1 MQIGSHARRRSE
13 AGFSLLEITLVA
25 FAIGIL
31 LAGMLSG
38 RELITQ
44 AATKSVVTELNGVL
58 ASYHAYIDRY
68 ASEPGDDARAAL
80 RWSSA
85 HARDG
90 NGDGRISGTYEAAAP
105 EPANLPSFTIDA
117 GQGEGLNF
125 WWHLRLANLIAPAI
139 AGRSMASQPQNT
151 FGGLVGVQMDGAG
164 LVGLTLCES
173 DLPPKV
179 AEAVDAQ
186 LDDLQPHTGLL
197 RAAFQ
202 TERWQ
207 PLARAASVSSYE
219 GGSVTARY
227 IVCRTR

>member
-1 MQIGSHARRRSE
+1 MQIGRHARRRPA

-38 RELITQ
+38 RELMTQ
-44 AATKSVVTELNGVL
+44 AEIKSVVTELNGLL
-58 ASYHAYIDRY
+58 ASYHAYGDRY
-68 ASEPGDDARAAL
+68 ASEPGDDPRAAQ
-80 RWSSA
+80 RWASA
-85 HARDG
+85 QARGG
-90 NGDGRISGTYEAAAP
+90 NGDGRISGTYAATAP
-105 EPANLPSFTIDA
+105 APAALAGFTIDA
-117 GQGEGLNF
+117 SQGESLNF
-125 WWHLRLANLIAPAI
+125 WWHLRLADLISPSV
-139 AGRSMASQPQNT
+139 AGRSIAAQPQNA
-151 FGGLVGVQMDGAG
+151 FGGLIGVQMDGAG

-186 LDDLQPHTGLL
+186 LDDLQPHTGVL
-197 RAAFQ
+197 RAALQ

-207 PLARAASVSSYE
+207 SLATTASVTRYD

-227 IVCRTR
+227 IVCRAR